1 MTNFPRRT
9 ALAAALCATGVALL
23 TGQAAHA
30 DDDVKFKG
38 GGFGTVGA
46 VRTNTEGTQF
56 RAEPTQWSGADKHV
70 DLGTDSRLGLQGTV
84 AYKSDFSL
92 TAQLL
97 GIRREDDDFGVDFE
111 WLYAQYTGVPGLNL
125 KAGRVALPGFLVSD
139 SRRVGYATPWLRVPP
154 LVYSMLS
161 LSTVDGFQASYSHSI
176 GPAVGSVQ
184 FTHGRG
190 KSNLSLL
197 APVPFFGYVPAIAYV
212 DQNNVNSL
220 NALLEWGDW
229 TVRVGQV
236 KSEDSGTLDLNLP
249 FVGLVHQ
256 PLDEFKDDFTGV
268 GIQYDNGKA
277 VAIAEYVKRK
287 TTPVTS
293 DSSAWYVGAGYRFGE
308 VMPYVLVSKFTPKDG
323 TKPTK
328 GTAIGIRY
336 DFAKNVDLKAEFARY
351 DQRGFNFLDLTAPSA
366 PDQKVNVISVALDFV
381 F

>member
-1 MTNFPRRT
+1 MTTNQYQLT
-9 ALAAALCATGVALL
+9 LAAALCAASMTIMSSHAR
-23 TGQAAHA
+23 A
-30 DDDVKFKG
+30 DDDFKFKG
-38 GGFGTVGA
+38 GGFGTLGA

-56 RAEPTQWSGADKHV
+56 RDEPTQWSGADKHV

-84 AYKSDFSL
+84 TYKSDFSL
-92 TAQLL
+92 TAQVL

-161 LSTVDGFQASYSHSI
+161 LATVDGVQAGYSHSI

-197 APVPFFGYVPAIAYV
+197 APLGGGAYAPAIAYV
-212 DQNNVNSL
+212 DQNKVNSL

-229 TVRVGQV
+229 TARVGQV
-236 KSEDSGTLDLNLP
+236 KSEDSGILDLNIP
-249 FVGLVHQ
+249 GFGVVHQ
-256 PLDEFKDDFTGV
+256 ALGKFTDDFTGV
-268 GIQYDNGKA
+268 GLQYDNGKA
-277 VAIAEYVKRK
+277 VVITEYVKRK
-287 TTPVTS
+287 TKPVTS

-323 TKPTK
+323 TKATK
-328 GTAIGIRY
+328 GTAIGARY
-336 DFAKNVDLKAEFARY
+336 DFAKNIDLKAEFARY